1 MREFERK
8 RKAKK
13 ALYSRYV
20 IVLLFIVSILVV
32 RGTYGAYGKYERAR
46 ELRDISMGK
55 LSNLEK
61 RQAFLEAENA
71 RFSLVDG
78 KDREIRERFGFVKGD
93 EKLII
98 LPADE
103 FKE

>member
-8 RKAKK
+8 RKTKK

-20 IVLLFIVSILVV
+20 IALLFIVCILVV

-46 ELRDISMGK
+46 ELHDVSMVK
-55 LSNLEK
+55 LADLEK
-61 RQAFLEAENA
+61 RKAFLESELE
-71 RFSLVDG
+71 RFSLSDG
-78 KDREIRERFGFVKGD
+78 KEREIRDRFGFVKED

-98 LPADE
+98 LPAEE
-103 FKE
+103 FVE